1 MPISILMP
9 ALSPTMTEGNL
20 ARWLKQEGDSVAP
33 GDVIAEIETDKAT
46 MEVEAV
52 DEGTLGK
59 ILVEEGAEEV
69 PVNTPIA
76 VLLEEGEDAS
86 ALDGFDTGGGGPK
99 QAKTLEKED
108 KASAPSADDE
118 PASDQDAEEKQSETK
133 AKKAVSDEG
142 GEVPP
147 APRDDDGDRIFA
159 SPLARRLAQQ
169 QGIDLA
175 AVKGSGPH
183 GRIVKADIENHD
195 GRAAPKAASASSA
208 SSGKAMASADGDP
221 DYELIKPSNMRK
233 IIAERMTASKQQVPH
248 FYLTVDCEIDKLLD
262 ARKDLNARAKDG
274 EFKIS
279 VNDMVIK
286 AAAVALMQV
295 PRANAAWSDEGIKLF
310 NAADIS
316 VAVAIDDGLV
326 TPIVRRAEGK
336 GLRRISEEMGD
347 LATRA
352 KAGKLMPEEYQG
364 GTFTISNLGMFG
376 VKHFEA
382 VINQPQGAILAVGA
396 GEPRP
401 VVKNGELAVATV
413 MSLTLSVDHRAL
425 DGAIGAE
432 YLAVLKGLIE
442 NPMGLLL

>member
-59 ILVEEGAEEV
+59 ILVAEGAEEV

-76 VLLEEGEDAS
+76 VLLEDGEDAS
-86 ALDGFDTGGGGPK
+86 ALDGFDTVGASGG
-99 QAKTLEKED
+99 AEA
-108 KASAPSADDE
+108 ASSEPEAAP
-118 PASDQDAEEKQSETK
+118 ETK
-133 AKKAVSDEG
+133 SVEK
-142 GEVPP
+142 P
-147 APRDDDGDRIFA
+147 AAAPQVAAAPAAPEKGDRVFA
-159 SPLARRLAQQ
+159 TPLARRMADQ
-169 QGIDLA
+169 QGIDITFVA
-175 AVKGSGPH
+175 GSGPH
-183 GRIVKADIENHD
+183 GRIVKADIEAY
-195 GRAAPKAASASSA
+195 AAGGARSTAAAQVT
-208 SSGKAMASADGDP
+208 SGAQIIAGAEGEAE
-221 DYELIKPSNMRK
+221 YELIKPSNMRK
-233 IIAERMTASKQQVPH
+233 VIATRMTKSKQQVPH
-248 FYLTVDCEIDKLLD
+248 FYLTVDCEIDKLLE
-262 ARKDLNARAKDG
+262 ARKELNARAKDG

-286 AAAVALMQV
+286 ASAAALMEV
-295 PRANAAWSDEGIKLF
+295 PRANAGWSDEGIRLYKQ
-310 NAADIS
+310 ADIS

-326 TPIVRRAEGK
+326 TPIVRRAESK
-336 GLRRISEEMGD
+336 GMRRISEEMGD
-347 LATRA
+347 LAARA
-352 KAGKLMPEEYQG
+352 REGKLMPEEYQG

-396 GEPRP
+396 GEQRP
-401 VVKNGELAVATV
+401 VVRDGELAVATV

-425 DGAIGAE
+425 DGAIGAQF
-432 YLAVLKGLIE
+432 LSVLKGLIE
-442 NPMGLLL
+442 NPMGMLL

>member
-20 ARWLKQEGDSVAP
+20 ARWLKAEGDRVAP

-76 VLLEEGEDAS
+76 VLLEDGEDAS
-86 ALDGFDTGGGGPK
+86 ALDGFDAGGTSASTPDEGAKAPAEDEGKTDKPAAAPK
-99 QAKTLEKED
+99 PAVQS
-108 KASAPSADDE
+108 ASASSNEGADK
-118 PASDQDAEEKQSETK
+118 EK
-133 AKKAVSDEG
+133 
-142 GEVPP
+142 
-147 APRDDDGDRIFA
+147 GDRVFA
-159 SPLARRLAQQ
+159 SPLARRLAKQ

-195 GRAAPKAASASSA
+195 GRAAPKAAPSPGT
-208 SSGKAMASADGDP
+208 SSGKAIPSADGDP

-279 VNDMVIK
+279 VNDMIIK

-310 NAADIS
+310 KAADIS
-316 VAVAIDDGLV
+316 VAVAIEDGLV

-336 GLRRISEEMGD
+336 GLRRISEEMSG
-347 LATRA
+347 LAARA
-352 KAGKLMPEEYQG
+352 KSGKLMPEEFQG

>member
-99 QAKTLEKED
+99 QAVTSEKED
-108 KASAPSADDE
+108 DAPAPSADDE
-118 PASDQDAEEKQSETK
+118 PKKNEK
-133 AKKAVSDEG
+133 AKPAQPEEAAADSGD
-142 GEVPP
+142 GERV
-147 APRDDDGDRIFA
+147 FA

-347 LATRA
+347 LATLA